1 MPQPNYI
8 DLIILIVLVYFVS
21 EGLRHGFWVL
31 LADFISFLASLI
43 LSLSTYKFVA
53 SFLRSHITLAYSF
66 ANALGF
72 LISAI
77 ILEAIIGFVLGQLI
91 GKLPEK
97 YWKHKL
103 NNFFG
108 VFPALGE
115 ALILIS
121 FFLILTLA
129 FPIKPS
135 IKIDIEESTI
145 GGFLLNKTTTIEG
158 SINEVFGGVI
168 EDSLTF
174 LTVKPG
180 NREAIALQVDKVNLS
195 VDGKS
200 ENEDL
205 ALVNSERKSQ
215 GVADLTWSN
224 ELAEVARGHAR
235 DMWIRKYFG
244 HVSPDGKDVSDRL
257 YAGKI
262 KYSLAGE
269 NLALAPTVNSA
280 HKGLMNSEG
289 HRENILGKR
298 FNKVGIGVIDNGVY
312 GKMFVQVFSD

>member
-1 MPQPNYI
+1 MGHFNYI
-8 DLIILIVLVYFVS
+8 DLIIVIVLIYFLS
-21 EGLRHGFWVL
+21 EGLRHGFWIL

-53 SFLRSHITLAYSF
+53 AFLRSHITLAYSF

-77 ILEAIIGFVLGQLI
+77 ILEAIIGFVLGHLI
-91 GKLPEK
+91 GKIPEK
-97 YWKHKL
+97 YWKHRL
-103 NNFFG
+103 NKFFG
-108 VFPALGE
+108 LFPALGE

-135 IKIDIEESTI
+135 IKIDIEESKI
-145 GGFLLNKTTTIEG
+145 GGFLINKATSIES

-180 NREAIALQVDKVNLS
+180 NREAIALQVDKINLS
-195 VDGKS
+195 VDDQAEK
-200 ENEDL
+200 EDFE
-205 ALVNSERKSQ
+205 LVNKERKAQ
-215 GVADLTWSN
+215 GVTELTWSN
-224 ELAEVARGHAR
+224 ELAGVARGHAR
-235 DMWIRKYFG
+235 DMWMRKYFG

-257 YAGKI
+257 LANKI

-269 NLALAPTVNSA
+269 NLALAPTVATA

-289 HRENILGKR
+289 HRENILSKR
-298 FNKVGIGVIDNGVY
+298 YNKIGIGVIDNGVY